1 MSLHNDYFLLYHG
14 TEVPQQSTYTFS
26 KVLSDLGFFELS
38 ALILSIT
45 RHNLDAFSA
54 LAYFKEITLNFTPT
68 EILSYDDLYQLQ
80 STIITHL
87 LDNDLYKKVHLFDEP
102 LAYLLKEKILS
113 IDDHKKLCSLF
124 EHEPVKELS
133 LPKHHTDANDFLHH
147 KHALILAINEL
158 KALFVN
164 NQGLDELLDYLEQE
178 KFSIGITGVM
188 NAGKS
193 SMINALM
200 GEEILGTNVIPE
212 TANLSL
218 IKYATKPYAKVIYW
232 NKMQWEQMERSALE
246 LESMKK
252 FMQETQKDFKET
264 LPRYIL
270 EKSREDFIEVSALD
284 KYTSAS
290 TKHSNLVQMI
300 ELGSNL
306 HFLKENI
313 ELVDTPGLDDVVIQ
327 REAITKEYIAQCDL
341 LIHLMNVSQSATQ
354 KDVEFIID
362 AVRFQNITQI
372 LIVITRV
379 DMVSASDVQ
388 EVIDYT
394 KSAIEHKLQALNVDA
409 SLDFILKNIRFI
421 ALSSKMA
428 LHHKLGEPQ
437 RALDAGYTLEKS
449 GLPELE
455 RYLYETLYGV
465 NSARS
470 NLILRAAKQRLFKT
484 TAQNI
489 ELLKYELTLLSKS
502 KDELQEEMK
511 SLLQSQESSQTKLSL
526 LEKEIN
532 AFKPQLKR
540 YAGSLRYILEEESK
554 KLQTL
559 LKQRLLDETSY
570 ALQKDKTKPKL
581 SRIAILIEN
590 SIRHGLVD
598 ILRDYRY
605 GLIKKMQHLQ
615 ESIVNYYPEN
625 ERDDL
630 SLDLEK
636 QFNTSQAQITIQSSL
651 EIFVNKA
658 FKLCTSSKLKH
669 LDAGL
674 KQLIT
679 EEFIYIDQQLQE
691 KAQKITLQTQEAF
704 FEQLNAPIKAIKM
717 RINEQQILLEKHT
730 KTIQSS
736 EDNSANNKAVEIHKR
751 IKNIEFITGRFSL

>member
-1 MSLHNDYFLLYHG
+1 MSLNNDYFLLYHG
-14 TEVPQQSTYTFS
+14 IQVPHDKAYTFNTS
-26 KVLSDLGFFELS
+26 LSDLDFFELS
-38 ALILSIT
+38 ALIISIT
-45 RHNLDAFSA
+45 RHNLDAFTS
-54 LAYFKEITLNFTPT
+54 LEYFKEITLHFTPT
-68 EILSYDDLYQLQ
+68 EILSPNDLYQLQ
-80 STIITHL
+80 NAIITHL
-87 LDNDLYKKVHLFDEP
+87 LAHNLYENVHLLDEP
-102 LAYLLKEKILS
+102 LEYLVKEKILCVEAY
-113 IDDHKKLCSLF
+113 KKLCSLF
-124 EHEPVKELS
+124 EHEEVQEVS
-133 LPKHHTDANDFLHH
+133 LPKSHPQSRDFLHN

-164 NQGLDELLDYLEQE
+164 NLGLVELLGYLEQQR
-178 KFSIGITGVM
+178 FSIGITGVM
-188 NAGKS
+188 NSGKS

-218 IKYATKPYAKVIYW
+218 IKHATKPYAKVIYW
-232 NKMQWEQMERSALE
+232 NQTQWKQMERSALE

-252 FMQETQKDFKET
+252 FMQETKEDFKDT
-264 LPRYIL
+264 LPKYIL
-270 EKSREDFIEVSALD
+270 EKAREEVIEVSALHE
-284 KYTSAS
+284 YTSAKG
-290 TKHSNLVQMI
+290 KHSNLVKMI
-300 ELGSNL
+300 ELGYNL

-327 REAITKEYIAQCDL
+327 REEITKEYIAQCDL

-379 DMVSASDVQ
+379 DMVSAKEIK
-388 EVIDYT
+388 EVIAYT
-394 KSAIEHKLQALNVDA
+394 KSAIERKLQALNVDA

-428 LHHKLGEPQ
+428 LHHKLGASQ
-437 RALDAGYTLEKS
+437 RALDAGYTLEQS
-449 GLPELE
+449 GLPEIE
-455 RYLYETLYGV
+455 RYLHETLYGV

-511 SLLQSQESSQTKLSL
+511 SLLKRQETSQTKLSTLTQEINSFKPL
-526 LEKEIN
+526 LEN
-532 AFKPQLKR
+532 
-540 YAGSLRYILEEESK
+540 YGGSLRYILEEESK

-570 ALQKDKTKPKL
+570 ALKKEKTKPTL
-581 SRIAILIEN
+581 SRVTILIEN
-590 SIRHGLVD
+590 SMRHGLVD
-598 ILRDYRY
+598 ILRDHRY
-605 GLIKKMQHLQ
+605 ALIKKMGQLKA
-615 ESIVNYYPEN
+615 SIVNYYPES
-625 ERDDL
+625 EIDAL

-651 EIFVNKA
+651 EVFVKKA

-669 LDAGL
+669 LDEAL
-674 KQLIT
+674 TVLIR
-679 EEFIYIDQQLQE
+679 EEFIYFDEQLQE
-691 KAQKITLQTQEAF
+691 KSQRITLQTEEAF
-704 FEQLNAPIKAIKM
+704 FEQLNDPIKAIKVG
-717 RINEQQILLEKHT
+717 ISEQQILLEKHT
-730 KTIQSS
+730 KTLQSN
-736 EDNSANNKAVEIHKR
+736 EDNSVNNKAVEIHNN
-751 IKNIEFITGRFSL
+751 IKNIELIISRFSL